1 MLSSHLLGE
10 AQEVCDRVGVINRGR
25 IVTEATVAELRGGG
39 RLLVRAEPID
49 IALTVATGIVGDDA
63 VEVTDGALH
72 LRIDPG
78 RAPEIARALVT
89 AGANLH
95 ELRPSER
102 SLEEV
107 FFEMTAPAEARQ

>member
-72 LRIDPG
+72 LRTDPG
-78 RAPEIARALVT
+78 RAPEIARALVA
-89 AGANLH
+89 AGANELH
-95 ELRPSER
+95 RSER

-107 FFEMTAPAEARQ
+107 FFEMTARAGARQ